1 MRVRARRAASA
12 ADRMNAK
19 VLLMGSRC
27 DAECAHS
34 IEMRHVFFRE
44 TRLST
49 IRFVWPGRIDIVRYS
64 QYRPKHDPLASPNRD
79 RPAYH

>member
-1 MRVRARRAASA
+1 MRMSARRAASVA
-12 ADRMNAK
+12 ERMNAK
-19 VLLMGSRC
+19 VLLMGSRR
-27 DAECAHS
+27 DAECAHW

-49 IRFVWPGRIDIVRYS
+49 IRFVWPGRIDIVRYG
-64 QYRPKHDPLASPNRD
+64 QYRPKRDPLASPNRD